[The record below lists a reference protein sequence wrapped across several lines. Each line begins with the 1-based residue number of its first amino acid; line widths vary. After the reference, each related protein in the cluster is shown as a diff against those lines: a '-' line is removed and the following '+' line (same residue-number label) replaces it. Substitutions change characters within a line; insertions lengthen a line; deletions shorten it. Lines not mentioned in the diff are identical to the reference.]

1 MSIFSKLFKKSS
13 PQQGIVLY
21 YLIAIVVAFLLLNLP
36 FVHKHGVDVSPIDT
50 IIKKRQLWLSNN
62 IKLSPVEG

>member
-1 MSIFSKLFKKSS
+1 MSIFSKLFKKST

-36 FVHKHGVDVSPIDT
+36 FVQSN
-50 IIKKRQLWLSNN
+50 LWHMELV
-62 IKLSPVEG
+62 IGQ